1 MVYSETMTV
10 SIDARNTLIRNR
22 DDIKAR
28 LGVEMYFPRSGVR
41 GGYQDMVLKGTTG
54 TVPKAIREVN
64 SILASWK
71 EEYEA
76 FKQRKR
82 ERRMASRKTTE
93 AVVWPSLKL
102 NKEKLRVVSNNMFDV
117 LAVDEVTASNKEVE
131 KESSVKPA
139 KVKTAKLTGWAAM
152 AAKPA
157 QTQAKQTQAKQTQAK
172 PTQAKPTQAKPTQAN
187 DGEAEQGLDRFV
199 LKEYDAWPSVNGET
213 DDNNVDERV
222 YSSWKTM
229 EGVSWG
235 DEDAWAD
242 EDDLV
247 DSVVNDPWD
256 CRDF

>member
-64 SILASWK
+64 KILASWK
-71 EEYEA
+71 DEYEA

-82 ERRMASRKTTE
+82 ERRMASRKATE
-93 AVVWPSLKL
+93 VVVWPSLPT
-102 NKEKLRVVSNNMFDV
+102 EKAKSKVVSNNMFDV
-117 LAVDEVTASNKEVE
+117 LFVDDGTSKKKAEVE
-131 KESSVKPA
+131 KVVGPKQMKPKKA
-139 KVKTAKLTGWAAM
+139 QLTGWAAM

-157 QTQAKQTQAKQTQAK
+157 QTKQTQPKQTQPK
-172 PTQAKPTQAKPTQAN
+172 QTQ
-187 DGEAEQGLDRFV
+187 EQTKQVVDEFV

-213 DDNNVDERV
+213 DDNNEDERV
-222 YSSWKTM
+222 YSTWKSM

-242 EDDLV
+242 EDELV
-247 DSVVNDPWD
+247 DSVVNDPWN

>member
-28 LGVEMYFPRSGVR
+28 LGVEMYFPMSGVR
-41 GGYQDMVLKGTTG
+41 GAYQDMVLKGTTG

-131 KESSVKPA
+131 KVSCVKPA
-139 KVKTAKLTGWAAM
+139 KVKKAKLTGWAAI

-157 QTQAKQTQAKQTQAK
+157 QVQAKQTQAKQTQAKQTQAK
-172 PTQAKPTQAKPTQAN
+172 QT
-187 DGEAEQGLDRFV
+187 QGLDRFV
-199 LKEYDAWPSVNGET
+199 LKEYDAWPSVNGEM

-242 EDDLV
+242 EDELV
-247 DSVVNDPWD
+247 DSVVNDPWN

>member
-1 MVYSETMTV
+1 MTV

-64 SILASWK
+64 KILASWK
-71 EEYEA
+71 DEYEA

-82 ERRMASRKTTE
+82 ERRMASRKATE
-93 AVVWPSLKL
+93 EVVWPSLPT
-102 NKEKLRVVSNNMFDV
+102 EKAKSKVVSNNMFDV
-117 LAVDEVTASNKEVE
+117 LFVDEGTSKKKAEVE
-131 KESSVKPA
+131 KVVGPKQMKP
-139 KVKTAKLTGWAAM
+139 KKTQLTGWAAM

-157 QTQAKQTQAKQTQAK
+157 QAKQTQPKQTQTKQTQAKAQTMD
-172 PTQAKPTQAKPTQAN
+172 T
-187 DGEAEQGLDRFV
+187 EC
-199 LKEYDAWPSVNGET
+199 DAWPSMNGESNE
-213 DDNNVDERV
+213 NNEDERV
-222 YSSWKTM
+222 YSTWKSM

-235 DEDAWAD
+235 DEDAWAED
-242 EDDLV
+242 EELV
-247 DSVVNDPWD
+247 DSVVNDPWN